1 MRADSKLSEPMIDPT
16 AAFFEDLKQRG
27 HEPLL
32 TRKHGSVRIEVTKG
46 RTTQRWLVEY
56 DDGELS
62 VSQRNRTADTTLRA
76 DKKVFDQ
83 VAAGETNAMA
93 ALLRGAM
100 SAEGDLNVLIV
111 FQRLFP

>member
-1 MRADSKLSEPMIDPT
+1 MFLADPT
-16 AAFFEDLKQRG
+16 AAFFDDLKQRG

-32 TRKHGSVRIEVTKG
+32 SRQRGSVRIELTKG
-46 RTTQRWLVEY
+46 RATERWRVEF
-56 DDGELS
+56 DDGDLN
-62 VSQRNRTADTTLRA
+62 VSQRNRNADTTLRA

-83 VAAGETNAMA
+83 VASGEANAMA

-100 SAEGDLNVLIV
+100 SAEGDLHVLIV

>member
-1 MRADSKLSEPMIDPT
+1 LTDPT
-16 AAFFEDLKQRG
+16 AAFFDDLKQRG

-32 TRKHGSVRIEVTKG
+32 SGKRGSVRIEITKG
-46 RTTQRWLVEY
+46 RATERWLVEY
-56 DDGELS
+56 DEGELN
-62 VSQRNRTADTTLRA
+62 VSQRNRNADTTLRA

-83 VAAGETNAMA
+83 IASGEANAMA

-100 SAEGDLNVLIV
+100 SAEGNLNVLIV